1 MERKAMTI
9 RLSEEQ
15 AAELEAV
22 ARVDNVAVAEEVRAA
37 ITAHLEARRKDEQF
51 QKRLRASLEQNQK
64 LLERLSWS

>member
-22 ARVDNVAVAEEVRAA
+22 ARVDDVAVAEEVRAA
-37 ITAHLEARRKDEQF
+37 ITAHLEARRKDAQF
-51 QKRLRASLEQNQK
+51 QKRLRASLERNRK

>member
-1 MERKAMTI
+1 MERKAMTV

>member
-1 MERKAMTI
+1 MDRKAMTI

-22 ARVDNVAVAEEVRAA
+22 ARVDNVAIAEEVRAA
-37 ITAHLEARRKDEQF
+37 ITAHLEARRKDAQF
-51 QKRLRASLEQNQK
+51 QKRLRASLERNQR